1 MEPVKSTKRKCKRT
15 ATTKSVTER
24 APSCCQLR
32 FLAQEAGSICQ
43 CVSNVIGFGVG
54 SIADFGKR
62 KDDGSE
68 SCDEV
73 DGSESSDEDDG
84 ADEVRHLVLVDKA
97 AFASSAALGK
107 ARTKSGVRLAFVA
120 SVWDVSRAVGAL
132 RNLLSVSLLVSAE
145 SSKKSVLKC
154 DSKDGKF
161 VYAALVEMARLAQ
174 LRAVYVF
181 GIDESVVPTYLD
193 FKSAEGKD
201 DKDVTVLAAEENWK
215 VAWSSDEG
223 KEITTAQV
231 KHAEIHLF
239 ETKPV
244 FAA

>member
-1 MEPVKSTKRKCKRT
+1 MEAVKSTKRKCKKPDAS

-32 FLAQEAGSICQ
+32 FLAQEAGSLCQ

-62 KDDGSE
+62 EDDGGE
-68 SCDEV
+68 SC
-73 DGSESSDEDDG
+73 DEDDG

-97 AFASSAALGK
+97 AFASSVALGK

-154 DSKDGKF
+154 DSTDGKF
-161 VYAALVEMARLAQ
+161 VYAALVEMARVAH
-174 LRAVYVF
+174 LRTVYVF
-181 GIDESVVPTYLD
+181 GIDKSVVSTYLD

-201 DKDVTVLAAEENWK
+201 DKDVTVLAADEKWA

-223 KEITTAQV
+223 KEITMAQV